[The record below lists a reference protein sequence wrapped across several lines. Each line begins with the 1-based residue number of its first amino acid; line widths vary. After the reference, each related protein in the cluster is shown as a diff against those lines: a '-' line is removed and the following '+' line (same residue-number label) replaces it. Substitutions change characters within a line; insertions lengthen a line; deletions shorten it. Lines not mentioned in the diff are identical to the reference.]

1 MLQQIQKQR
10 VSLLDA
16 AVEIGCAPQALR
28 EHMKKGLWDL
38 GEVVPP
44 DRGSKNYR
52 YYVFR
57 RKLDRFLGKE
67 GEEE

>member
-44 DRGSKNYR
+44 DQRSKNYR

-57 RKLDRFLGKE
+57 RKLNRFLGKE

>member
-28 EHMKKGLWDL
+28 EHMKKGCGIWARWYLRIREARTTGIMCS
-38 GEVVPP
+38 GE
-44 DRGSKNYR
+44 S
-52 YYVFR
+52 
-57 RKLDRFLGKE
+57 
-67 GEEE
+67 

>member
-44 DRGSKNYR
+44 DQGSKNYR
-52 YYVFR
+52 SYVFR
-57 RKLDRFLGKE
+57 RQLDRFLGKE